1 MAKLKDLFPY
11 VNGIDIIEEYYVV
24 RVTYKPTW
32 SVHESDNKSIIVSNV
47 NDTMDGEYVYAGKK
61 SDVEIEEIYDE
72 ISLTVEINR
81 NAEKK
86 FELLNQ
92 KILELKSI
100 FAQETYEKLLDLT
113 FVFEQ
118 QKPTKKKAKKLVT
131 SEEDSVKETVKPQIT
146 EQVVLPNDKAKQP
159 QNKNKAVKV
168 KSANEVILSETD
180 LNRY

>member
-118 QKPTKKKAKKLVT
+118 QKPTKKKAKKLVS
-131 SEEDSVKETVKPQIT
+131 SEEDSVKETVKPQFT
-146 EQVVLPNDKAKQP
+146 EQVVLPNDKAKRP

>member
-32 SVHESDNKSIIVSNV
+32 SVHESNNKSIIVSNV
-47 NDTMDGEYVYAGKK
+47 NDTMDGEYVYVGKK

-118 QKPTKKKAKKLVT
+118 QKPTKKKTKKLVT

-146 EQVVLPNDKAKQP
+146 EPVVLPNDKAKQP
-159 QNKNKAVKV
+159 KNKNKAVKV

>member
-86 FELLNQ
+86 FELLSQ

-100 FAQETYEKLLDLT
+100 FAQETYEKLLYLT
-113 FVFEQ
+113 FAFER
-118 QKPTKKKAKKLVT
+118 QKPTKKKTKKLVT
-131 SEEDSVKETVKPQIT
+131 SEEDSVKESVKPQIT
-146 EQVVLPNDKAKQP
+146 EPVDSPSNKAKQP
-159 QNKNKAVKV
+159 KNKNKTVKV
-168 KSANEVILSETD
+168 KSANEVILSESD
-180 LNRY
+180 LNKY

>member
-47 NDTMDGEYVYAGKK
+47 NDAMDGEYVYAGKK

-118 QKPTKKKAKKLVT
+118 QKPTKKKAKKLVS